1 MRITSSFMVLLLLG
15 ISVGSVTAGS
25 IRCQGEILRDDQI
38 HPPTENQVRGKCG
51 KPVVEDFRVLTYK
64 TEANVSKVLRFND
77 AGQLESITEETDQ

>member
-1 MRITSSFMVLLLLG
+1 MSQQDQYVAR
-15 ISVGSVTAGS
+15 
-25 IRCQGEILRDDQI
+25 GEILRDDQI
-38 HPPTENQVRGKCG
+38 HPPTENQVREKCG